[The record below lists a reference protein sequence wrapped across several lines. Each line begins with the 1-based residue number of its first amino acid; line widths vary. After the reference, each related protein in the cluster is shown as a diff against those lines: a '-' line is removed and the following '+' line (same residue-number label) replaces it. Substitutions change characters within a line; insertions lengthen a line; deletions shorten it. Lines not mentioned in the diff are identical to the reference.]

1 MREGSDDPLAAA
13 ALEALND
20 LLERNQR
27 VGRVLL
33 AAVRSL
39 EEPMQPGTTP
49 IGDQPAANESSPA
62 PPPEL
67 QGSELS
73 VVRAFQQRL
82 GDVYGV
88 ASVTFAGSAPDGYRF
103 SVTMTHSGAL
113 A

>member
-1 MREGSDDPLAAA
+1 MRETSDDPIAAA
-13 ALEALND
+13 ALDALND

-39 EEPMQPGTTP
+39 EEPAQPGTAP
-49 IGDQPAANESSPA
+49 ACDQPAANENSLA
-62 PPPEL
+62 ATPEL
-67 QGSELS
+67 QESELS

-82 GDVYGV
+82 GEVYGV

-103 SVTMTHSGAL
+103 LVTMTQSGAL
-113 A
+113 

>member
-1 MREGSDDPLAAA
+1 MRETSDDPFAAA
-13 ALEALND
+13 ALDVLND

-33 AAVRSL
+33 AAIRSL
-39 EEPMQPGTTP
+39 EEPGQPDTTP
-49 IGDQPAANESSPA
+49 ICHQPAANENSPA

-67 QGSELS
+67 QGDELS

-82 GDVYGV
+82 VDVYGV

-103 SVTMTHSGAL
+103 LVAMTSQ
-113 A
+113 

>member
-1 MREGSDDPLAAA
+1 MRETSDDPIAAA

-20 LLERNQR
+20 LLESNQR

-39 EEPMQPGTTP
+39 EEPAQPGITP
-49 IGDQPAANESSPA
+49 ACDQPAANENSLS
-62 PPPEL
+62 PPPEV

-73 VVRAFQQRL
+73 LVRAFQQRL
-82 GDVYGV
+82 GEVHGV

-103 SVTMTHSGAL
+103 FITMAHSGAP